1 MPVYH
6 FTLHAY
12 RSWRPDHRR
21 GYTEKG
27 KGYQPPSE
35 ERARQYDENAKQEP
49 VTFDSEI
56 QKEILLLAHSICGD
70 EGWRLEAVGFDPTH
84 AHLVLAWRRF
94 NRWEEV
100 DRRLK
105 NLLALKLNRAHQ
117 TPGKRWFVRGRSAPR
132 RVKEQTHLDYLLETY
147 LPDHPGLF
155 WKREMKLPMLDD
167 ATSS

>member
-12 RSWRPDHRR
+12 RSWRPDHPR

-27 KGYQPPSE
+27 KGYQPPSA
-35 ERARQYDENAKQEP
+35 ERARQYDENAKQDP
-49 VTFDSEI
+49 VIFDDEA
-56 QKEILLLAHSICGD
+56 QKELLLLAHSICEEED
-70 EGWRLEAVGFDPTH
+70 WRLEAASFDPTH
-84 AHLVLAWRRF
+84 GHFVISWRGF

-105 NLLALKLNRAHQ
+105 NLLALKLNRAHNS
-117 TPGKRWFVRGRSAPR
+117 PGKRWFVRRHSAPR
-132 RVKEQTHLDYLLETY
+132 RVKEQSHFDYLLETY

-155 WKREMKLPMLDD
+155 WKRGMKLPTSDD
-167 ATSS
+167 TPPS